1 MASTWRLNSEHKSGN
16 QPKLINTDAL
26 FSNINII
33 EEQKLNGKDSQ
44 DIDSSHKQF
53 STLDP
58 ISN

>member
-1 MASTWRLNSEHKSGN
+1 MSSTWRLKSEHKSGN

-44 DIDSSHKQF
+44 DIDINH
-53 STLDP
+53 
-58 ISN
+58 